1 MPLAV
6 VSSRCNV
13 ATFANIST
21 GFHISTGYVAGESQ
35 AIRSVNAI
43 AKDIAGTNISVLLV
57 GESGTGKEIYARLI
71 HSLSKRS
78 GVPITK
84 VSCRAREPEELLA
97 ELKPLLKDSPK
108 SPGNVPGTLFLD
120 GIDELELGSQ
130 KVLLSQLPEAEPDE
144 IDGLRRIATAIR
156 DLNSDIETCHF
167 RRDLY
172 YRINGAC
179 IRLPALRE
187 RRQDI
192 PVMMEHFLAKHSAEL
207 LRTAPVLT
215 EEDLQFFGSY
225 EWPGNV
231 RELANVA
238 KKVVLFGE
246 ARKVIS
252 DLEATPRSGAYP
264 PKDPGGLSLK
274 AVARAASRQAERGLI
289 VKALERTRW
298 NRKQA
303 AHDLGVSYKS
313 LLYKIKETG
322 LDGKNP
328 GGGKE

>member
-1 MPLAV
+1 MG
-6 VSSRCNV
+6 
-13 ATFANIST
+13 TFESNPT
-21 GFHISTGYVAGESQ
+21 GFQMCIGYVAGESP
-35 AIRSVNAI
+35 AIQGINTIV
-43 AKDIAGTNISVLLV
+43 KDIALTNISVLLV

-71 HSLSKRS
+71 HMLSKRS
-78 GVPITK
+78 SAPLTK

-97 ELKPLLKDSPK
+97 ELKPLLKDRPK
-108 SPGNVPGTLFLD
+108 SAGNVPGTLFLD
-120 GIDELELGSQ
+120 GIDELEPNSQ
-130 KVLLSQLPEAEPDE
+130 KVLLSQLPEGEPDE
-144 IDGLRRIATAIR
+144 VDGLRRVATAIR
-156 DLNSDIETCHF
+156 DLNNEVETGHF

-172 YRINGAC
+172 YRINGVC

-192 PVMMEHFLAKHSAEL
+192 PLLMEHFLAKHSVDL
-207 LRTAPVLT
+207 GRTAPALT
-215 EEDLQFFGSY
+215 EEDVQFFGSY
-225 EWPGNV
+225 GWPGNV

-238 KKVVLFGE
+238 KKIALFGE
-246 ARKVIS
+246 ARKVIC
-252 DLEATPRSGAYP
+252 DLDATPKSAAALS
-264 PKDPGGLSLK
+264 KEGLSLK

-303 AHDLGVSYKS
+303 AQDLGVSYKS

-328 GGGKE
+328 NGSKE